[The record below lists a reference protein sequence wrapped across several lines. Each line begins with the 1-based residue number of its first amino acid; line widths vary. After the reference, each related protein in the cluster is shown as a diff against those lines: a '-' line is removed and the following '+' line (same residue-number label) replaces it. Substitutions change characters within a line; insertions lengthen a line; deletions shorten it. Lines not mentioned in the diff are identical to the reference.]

1 MPPKTPP
8 LSAPTG
14 KAEMPAVV
22 REDGIAKDE
31 WLRLAPQLELLGL
44 IDPTN
49 QQLFAGYCLSFSLY
63 VRAKRQ
69 VLKEG
74 FTYKPGGEKGGKGQI
89 KKHPAFEAMRAA
101 GAEMRKFG
109 IEFGITPASRGKVTA
124 ATLQPTLPGVP
135 EKPNAPEMGGEN
147 NERFFGSVPPT
158 LN

>member
-1 MPPKTPP
+1 
-8 LSAPTG
+8 
-14 KAEMPAVV
+14 MPAVV
-22 REDGIAKDE
+22 REDKIAMAE
-31 WLRLAPQLELLGL
+31 WVRLAPQLELLGL

-74 FTYKPGGEKGGKGQI
+74 FTYKPGGEKDGKGQI

-101 GAEMRKFG
+101 GGEMRKFG
-109 IEFGITPASRGKVTA
+109 IEFGITPASRSKVTPA
-124 ATLQPTLPGVP
+124 ALQPTLPGVA
-135 EKPNAPEMGGEN
+135 EKPKAPMMGSDD
-147 NERFFGSVPPT
+147 NERFFGTGTTPT

>member
-1 MPPKTPP
+1 
-8 LSAPTG
+8 
-14 KAEMPAVV
+14 MPAVV
-22 REDGIAKDE
+22 REDSIAKLE

-49 QQLFAGYCLSFSLY
+49 QQLFGGYCLSYSLY

-74 FTYKPGGEKGGKGQI
+74 FTYKGDSGQI

-101 GAEMRKFG
+101 GSEMRKFG
-109 IEFGITPASRGKVTA
+109 IEFGITPASRSKVTP

-135 EKPNAPEMGGEN
+135 EKPKAPAMPGDD
-147 NERFFGSVPPT
+147 NERFFGTGST
-158 LN
+158 ALN